1 MSLQLHPEEALEL
14 LSTPEGRQRVLA
26 EALSRASVAGATRNE
41 VDAAKEMRQCALAAA
56 ALLEREELEALA
68 ARMEDVRAL
77 FGKRIEI
84 TSGYRDPQVNAAVG
98 GVKKSAHALGHAAD
112 FHVADMHD
120 LAAAKRIRD
129 SKLKFD
135 QLIYEKNRCVHISF
149 DPQMRRQVM
158 RQPGGPGS
166 KCFPGLEP

>member
-1 MSLQLHPEEALEL
+1 MLLTPNFSLEEFTLSSTALSLGIENTP
-14 LSTPEGRQRVLA
+14 TPEHLGNL
-26 EALSRASVAGATRNE
+26 
-41 VDAAKEMRQCALAAA
+41 K
-56 ALLEREELEALA
+56 ALA
-68 ARMEDVRAL
+68 ARMEEVRAL

-84 TSGYRDPQVNAAVG
+84 TSGYRNPQVNAAVG
-98 GVKKSAHALGHAAD
+98 GVKTSAHALGHAAD
-112 FHVADMHD
+112 FHVADLRD
-120 LAAAKRIRD
+120 LEAAKRIRD

-135 QLIYEKNRCVHISF
+135 QLIFEKNRCVHISF